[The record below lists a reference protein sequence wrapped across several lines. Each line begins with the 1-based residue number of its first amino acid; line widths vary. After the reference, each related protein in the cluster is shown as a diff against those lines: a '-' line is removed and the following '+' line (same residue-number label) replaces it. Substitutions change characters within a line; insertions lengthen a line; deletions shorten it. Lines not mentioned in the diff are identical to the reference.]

1 MRRLLCRFAGHRR
14 SASRA
19 WPTTDGW
26 KSYCRRC
33 RAKLIRVAPEVWEE
47 DLGPKLPES
56 GGYVV
61 FRPSREIIAYPSDTR
76 MKFPAEL
83 ESADD

>member
-1 MRRLLCRFAGHRR
+1 M
-14 SASRA
+14 
-19 WPTTDGW
+19 
-26 KSYCRRC
+26 
-33 RAKLIRVAPEVWEE
+33 IRVAPEVWEE
-47 DLGPKLPES
+47 DPGPKLPEE